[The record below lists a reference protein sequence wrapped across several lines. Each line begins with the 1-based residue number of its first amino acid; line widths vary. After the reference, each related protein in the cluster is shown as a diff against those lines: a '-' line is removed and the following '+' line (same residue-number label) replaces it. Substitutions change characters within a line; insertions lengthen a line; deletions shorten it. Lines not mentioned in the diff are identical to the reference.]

1 MYMNYRIIRSDE
13 LYHHGVKGMK
23 WGVRKADYN
32 TKGMKSTDIYKR
44 IDEIGRQERGA
55 KIQNFKDYRSHKK
68 EFKQE
73 IKAQKKAKEITKA
86 EYTAKKREGINA
98 AKNVFRN
105 NNNKIHSN
113 FNEVYYN
120 QIKAGD
126 IARARNKN
134 AWANLFD
141 WSGDAQSQISYNED
155 RLKKAEARRDEFAR
169 DYAMKNYKPKR

>member
-1 MYMNYRIIRSDE
+1 MNYIILLKDE

-32 TKGMKSTDIYKR
+32 TAGMKSTDIYKR
-44 IDEIGRQERGA
+44 IDEIGRQETKA
-55 KIQNFKDYRSHKK
+55 KFQNYKDYRSHKK
-68 EFKQE
+68 EFKQG

-86 EYTAKKREGINA
+86 EYTAKKREGMNA
-98 AKNVFRN
+98 ARKVLRD

-134 AWANLFD
+134 AIANLFD
-141 WSGDAQSQISYNED
+141 WTGEAREVTSYNED

-169 DYAMKNYKPKR
+169 DYAMKNYKSKR